1 MTLEIELNQYCSP
14 ATLEKGRSLYQTN
27 GISHPSC
34 TPSEDGAWLMKGK
47 VVDSFNFVSR
57 PWLKVDSA
65 GHRLLGFGCDCP
77 DSRKKPELCEHG
89 AALCFA
95 FTGIIPVY
103 MPEVEPVPP
112 SVPVVEPA
120 PVPEEVLVSV
130 PEEPVQE
137 PAQEEPVQP
146 EPIQTPEPAAEQIR
160 SMEILLGHDL
170 EGQPVVWCPND
181 TDRVFHTNVG
191 ILGTM
196 GTGKTQFSKSLLT
209 QLYRQQCNN
218 FDGHPLGILIFDYKG
233 DYNETKQ
240 DFVKATNARVFK
252 PYRLPYNPLALHPGV
267 AFKPLMPMHTANEFK
282 DTISQIYG
290 LGPKQQHLLLDCI
303 IKAYRKQGIDPANP
317 ATWSRRAPTVD
328 QVYDILAAETVGR
341 PADKLTTA
349 MDKLHQFCIFENN
362 PERAVSLDTLL
373 SGVVVIDMAG
383 YDSDIQ
389 STIVAITLNQFYAR
403 MQAQG
408 SSRTDGKYRQ
418 MRKFIMVDEADTFMR
433 EDFPSLRRIMKEG
446 REFGVGMI
454 LSTQSLDHYTGNDDN
469 YSRYVLTW
477 IIHNV
482 GDLKQRDVEYLFKL
496 PPKSPDIARNYATIK
511 GLQKHESV
519 VKLGNDTP
527 MQMRNKAFYQLYEEM
542 QR

>member
-1 MTLEIELNQYCSP
+1 MKLEIDLCKYCFP
-14 ATLEKGRSLYQTN
+14 DTMQKGRELYQAN
-27 GISHPSC
+27 GISQQVC
-34 TPSEDGAWLMKGK
+34 QPSEDGAWILKGK
-47 VVDSFNFVSR
+47 VVDGFNFVNH
-57 PWLKVDSA
+57 PWLKVDIT
-65 GHRLLGFGCDCP
+65 GKNLQRFGCDCP
-77 DSRKKPELCEHG
+77 ESHQRPAMCEHV
-89 AALCFA
+89 AALSFGWTEA
-95 FTGIIPVY
+95 MPVY
-103 MPEVEPVPP
+103 MPEQGIAVPDQ
-112 SVPVVEPA
+112 PA
-120 PVPEEVLVSV
+120 EEA
-130 PEEPVQE
+130 
-137 PAQEEPVQP
+137 PAQEAEETVMQAPAPQP
-146 EPIQTPEPAAEQIR
+146 EAVEPPRTMQ
-160 SMEILLGHDL
+160 ILLGENM
-170 EGQPVVWCPND
+170 EGEPVMWCPND

-196 GTGKTQFSKSLLT
+196 GTGKTQFAKSLLT
-209 QLYRQQCNN
+209 QLYLQQNN
-218 FDGHPLGILIFDYKG
+218 NYDGQPLGILIFDYKG

-240 DFVKATNARVFK
+240 DFVQATKARVLK

-290 LGPKQQHLLLDCI
+290 LGPKQQHLLLNCI
-303 IKAYRKQGIDPANP
+303 IKAYQKQGIDPANP
-317 ATWSRRAPTVD
+317 ATWGRRAPTVD
-328 QVYDILAAETVGR
+328 QVYEILARETEGR

-349 MDKLHQFCIFENN
+349 MEKLHQFCIFENR
-362 PERAVSLDTLL
+362 PEHAVSLDTLL
-373 SGVVVIDMAG
+373 DGVVVIDMAG

-418 MRKFIMVDEADTFMR
+418 LRKFIMVDEADTFMR

-454 LSTQSLDHYTGNDDN
+454 LSTQSLDHYTGSDDN

-477 IIHNV
+477 IVHNV

-496 PPKSPDIARNYATIK
+496 PPKSPDIARNYGMIK

-519 VKLGNDTP
+519 VKLGNEAP
-527 MQMRNKAFYQLYEEM
+527 MQMRNKAFYQLLQDM
-542 QR
+542 HL